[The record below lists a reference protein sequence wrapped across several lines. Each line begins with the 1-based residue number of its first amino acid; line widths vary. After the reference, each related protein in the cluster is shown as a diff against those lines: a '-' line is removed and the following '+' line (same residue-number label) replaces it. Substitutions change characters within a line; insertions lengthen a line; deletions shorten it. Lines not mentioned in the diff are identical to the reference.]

1 MLSRMI
7 RVVLM
12 IAVML
17 LAGCGGDSTDQ
28 QDEVSHGIQAG
39 TRSESDDAKVS
50 TGIVPQYQ
58 LDALDNASDVET
70 LLLKA
75 DEERQKLLEQL

>member
-28 QDEVSHGIQAG
+28 QDEASHDIQTD
-39 TRSESDDAKVS
+39 TRSESDGAKVS

-58 LDALDNASDVET
+58 LDALDNAGDVET

-75 DEERQKLLEQL
+75 DKERQKLLEKL